1 MMWSRHLV
9 LRTRQATTQAR
20 IASQLA
26 HVLVKG
32 QGDGP
37 KKTVVIMHGI
47 LGNKGNWGTFSR
59 RIVNTFPDWQILGLD
74 HRGHGDSPSM
84 QPPHHLQACAQDV
97 IDLLAS
103 LNITPDVVCGHSFG
117 GKVALTYLDACRRE
131 NLPVPKDTWVLDALP
146 GCEQTD
152 YATRAQDKTFN
163 STDFVL
169 PALMEVPLPITSK
182 KGLVQLLEAKGFE
195 TGQAQWMTTNLKAIS
210 NSPEE
215 YVWKMDLPV
224 IHTLFRAFLTTDC
237 WPILTYLPGN
247 ANVHFVRA
255 EYNKFWTNE
264 VVRRFDGRDR
274 VHLHLLEKA
283 DHWVH
288 VDNPTGLFALMEQS
302 FKE

>member
-1 MMWSRHLV
+1 MWSRHLV

-20 IASQLA
+20 HASQLA

-59 RIVNTFPDWQILGLD
+59 RIVNTFPDWQVLGLD
-74 HRGHGDSPSM
+74 HRV
-84 QPPHHLQACAQDV
+84 LRCNRRIIYKRV
-97 IDLLAS
+97 RKIDLLAS
-103 LNITPDVVCGHSFG
+103 LNITPDVACGHSFG

-131 NLPVPKDTWVLDALP
+131 NLLVPKDTWVLDALP

-237 WPILTYLPGN
+237 WPILTYLPGD

-264 VVRRFDGRDR
+264 VVRRFDGVDR
-274 VHLHLLEKA
+274 VHLHLLEMA